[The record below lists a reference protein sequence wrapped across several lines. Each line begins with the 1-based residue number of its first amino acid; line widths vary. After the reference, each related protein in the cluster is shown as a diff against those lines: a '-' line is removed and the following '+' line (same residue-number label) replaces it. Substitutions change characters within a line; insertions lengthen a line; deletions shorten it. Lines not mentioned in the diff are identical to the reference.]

1 MWQKV
6 PFLSGSEGQF
16 LRDCFNQKQCFQ
28 VSLPRGGN
36 LETLKNRIKEKEKQM
51 KYIKETAKQ
60 PKALALITAAMAT
73 PWGIGIAAAGLVGVT
88 LYNVRKKRT
97 VKSGSETA
105 LPEQEATV
113 ETAYE
118 TVDSTAEET
127 VQTANKPL
135 SEEYTEEEKR
145 LIISEAMSMLGKKS
159 GAARRR
165 KAD

>member
-1 MWQKV
+1 
-6 PFLSGSEGQF
+6 
-16 LRDCFNQKQCFQ
+16 
-28 VSLPRGGN
+28 
-36 LETLKNRIKEKEKQM
+36 M

-88 LYNVRKKRT
+88 LYNVRKKWT